1 MIPVPSRPMETISVL
16 EASRRSGIPAAEI
29 YRSIDAGDVA
39 GFRVDSE
46 IRLRVGDLAR
56 LGPEPKT

>member
-1 MIPVPSRPMETISVL
+1 METITAH
-16 EASRRSGIPAAEI
+16 EAARRSGIPVAEI

-56 LGPEPKT
+56 LGLEPKT